1 MAPLAGAGAGAA
13 AGGLVGALIG
23 MGMPELEAQRYEGK
37 IRNGNI
43 LLSVHAEDS
52 EELSG
57 KGHSEERRCRRYLLY
72 RRICSSQ

>member
-1 MAPLAGAGAGAA
+1 
-13 AGGLVGALIG
+13 
-23 MGMPELEAQRYEGK
+23 MGMPELEAKRYEGK